1 MFFIWS
7 LFFNPPH
14 VNAPIVEDDTCGGT
28 WFANTNVKTTYNQIT
43 IFPVEDIFLLK
54 DIQIQIRVCSVP
66 NNTLRG
72 FSVNSFIVSI

>member
-14 VNAPIVEDDTCGGT
+14 VNVPIVEDDTCGGT

-43 IFPVEDIFLLK
+43 VFPVEDIFLLK
-54 DIQIQIRVCSVP
+54 VYINKFWTEQISEASSRFCFLTINFR
-66 NNTLRG
+66 
-72 FSVNSFIVSI
+72 